1 MSPSSPGGPRQVPEV
16 LCEVRDRVA
25 VITLNRPQSLNAWN
39 TPMATQYFDTLERM
53 ADDPGVGAILV
64 RGAGKAFCAGADMKV
79 LKSIAD
85 SGGGTGAREQRPYWL
100 PLTIGKPIIAA
111 IHGPCFTVGLQ
122 VVLCC
127 DIRFAAR
134 DARIA
139 APYVKLGLNAEI
151 GISWLLSRIVGVA
164 NAMDVLLSGRE
175 FNGEAARDIGLVT
188 RVWESDELFDRAF
201 EYCAAIAASASPWSL
216 RTVKQQVYQDLL
228 SANPVPA
235 FERAEVLMQ
244 QALAGA
250 DFAEGVAAFR
260 EKRPPA
266 FAPLGADLAR
276 IAPWPGDES

>member
-1 MSPSSPGGPRQVPEV
+1 MSPSSPGGAGQAAEV

-25 VITLNRPQSLNAWN
+25 VVTLNRPQSLNAWN
-39 TPMATQYFDTLERM
+39 TSMATQYFDTLEQM
-53 ADDPGVGAILV
+53 ADDPGVGVILV
-64 RGAGKAFCAGADMKV
+64 RGAGKGFCAGADMKV

-85 SGGGTGAREQRPYWL
+85 SGGAVGTREQRPYWY

-122 VVLCC
+122 QALCC

-139 APYVKLGLNAEI
+139 AHYVKLGLNAEI

-164 NAMDVLLSGRE
+164 NTMDLLLSGRE
-175 FNGEAARDIGLVT
+175 VNGDAARDIGLVT
-188 RVWESDELFDRAF
+188 RVWEADELFERAF
-201 EYCAAIAASASPWSL
+201 DYCAGIAASASPWSL

-228 SANPVPA
+228 STNLVPA
-235 FERAEVLMQ
+235 FGRAEVLMQ

-266 FAPLGADLAR
+266 FAPLDADLAR
-276 IAPWPGDES
+276 IVPWPEDEL